1 MIKLNIDG
9 IEVTVE
15 EGTTILEA
23 ARQVQIKIPTL
34 CYLKEINEIGSC
46 RMCLVEIEGRRGYV
60 ASCIEKAR
68 GRHDCKNKY
77 FRFAKNQKNNVRINF
92 IRP

>member
-1 MIKLNIDG
+1 MIKLTIDG
-9 IEVTVE
+9 VEVTVE
-15 EGTTILEA
+15 GGTTILEA

-34 CYLKEINEIGSC
+34 CYLKKINEIGSC

-68 GRHDCKNKY
+68 RRHERKNKH
-77 FRFAKNQKNNVRINF
+77 FRPSKN
-92 IRP
+92 